1 MKHDTN
7 HYFLFLLLV
16 VLSLQ
21 RRIAVRQASSYF
33 LFYNLC
39 ILYIIRYRFL
49 RFTTGK
55 LKPIDQFGNCVNKTT
70 DTNNHNLLI

>member
-39 ILYIIRYRFL
+39 ILYIIRYRFRKL
-49 RFTTGK
+49 RK
-55 LKPIDQFGNCVNKTT
+55 QDY
-70 DTNNHNLLI
+70 